1 MRLIF
6 AAATAFA
13 LLLTACGS
21 QHVRPSGASL
31 PEKDRYVAMNLF
43 LNTND
48 FVSADQANMLR
59 YLGESLKSSGRFSR
73 LDGGMLRWPYTL
85 QIKYEWRKPNLAGE
99 FALAL
104 GSAATLGIVPSPL
117 TELHSYSFE
126 VVHGTDVVR
135 DFKYEE
141 TVKSSM
147 SVFNMGKIEKDRM
160 ASMDKVLAR
169 FFEDLETSGIVPH
182 VGDSEVER
190 GREAQADV
198 TTKAPTI

>member
-1 MRLIF
+1 MRPFL
-6 AAATAFA
+6 AAATVFA
-13 LLLTACGS
+13 LLLSACGS

-59 YLGESLKSSGRFSR
+59 YLGESLKDSGRFSR

-85 QIKYEWRKPNLAGE
+85 QIKFEWKKPNIAGE

-104 GSAATLGIVPSPL
+104 GSAATLGIVPSPM
-117 TELHSYSFE
+117 TELQSYSFE
-126 VVHGTDVVR
+126 IVHGTEVVR

-147 SVFNMGKIEKDRM
+147 SVFNMGKIQKDRM

-169 FFEDLETSGIVPH
+169 FFDELEASGIVPH
-182 VGDSEVER
+182 VGDLEVER
-190 GREAQADV
+190 NRETPADE
-198 TTKAPTI
+198 TTRTPTI